1 MPNNATALLLVDFQR
16 AFDAPGL
23 GPRSNPRAED
33 NALALLAFWRTTGA
47 TVVHIQHSSTEA
59 GSALAPNRPGHAFKA
74 GFDPAP
80 GELWL
85 TRRVNS
91 AFIGTDLEAE
101 LERLGSRSL
110 VVAGLTT
117 DHCVSTTV
125 RMAGNLGFE
134 VVLAGDASATFE
146 RRAADPTRIDADTV
160 QRVHLASL
168 DGEFCRVRSTAAIL
182 DSMTGQAS

>member
-33 NALALLAFWRTTGA
+33 NALALLAGA
-47 TVVHIQHSSTEA
+47 PVVHIQHSSTEA

-85 TRRVNS
+85 SKGVNS
-91 AFIGTDLEAE
+91 AFIGTGLEAE
-101 LERLGSRSL
+101 LEHLGSRSL

-134 VVLAGDASATFE
+134 VVLAGDASATFQ

-168 DGEFCRVRSTAAIL
+168 DGEFCCVRSTAAIR
-182 DSMTGQAS
+182 DSMIGRAW